1 MTLESD
7 PFSDPPSA
15 VDARAY
21 VPAVYFD
28 GRHSTPHA
36 VTVSV
41 DAATVVVEG
50 TNISRTASLH
60 EVEITEALATAP
72 RLIRF
77 SDGAFCEFDDAAA
90 LAALLGARGIKPRPV
105 TRWEGSLKWVAAA
118 AVLFVAT
125 LVVAYRYAVPALAA
139 VAAEQVP
146 DAVVD
151 LISRQVLAALDM
163 QVFEATAVTSDRQAK
178 LTERFRRLRFPPGV
192 DSSGYDVTFR
202 KSDLLGA
209 NAMAMPSGTLV
220 VTDAL
225 VSLTPEDEEIVAVL
239 AHEAGHV
246 AGRHGLRQLF
256 QNSVVA
262 LAVTWL
268 VGDVSM
274 LAAAAPTALLQAKYS
289 RDLEREADAYAV
301 GVLRLNDIS
310 TAHFARMLER
320 LEESAGGGETVAGG
334 TLDYLS
340 SHPVTSERIER
351 VRQSR

>member
-1 MTLESD
+1 
-7 PFSDPPSA
+7 
-15 VDARAY
+15 

-28 GRHSTPHA
+28 GKRSTPRA
-36 VTVSV
+36 VTVSI
-41 DAATVVVEG
+41 DAAMIVVDG
-50 TNISRTASLH
+50 DGIRRAACLN
-60 EVEITEALATAP
+60 EVEITEALGTAP

-90 LAALLGARGIKPRPV
+90 LAALLGSRGITAQPV
-105 TRWEGSLKWVAAA
+105 TRWEGSLKWVAVA
-118 AVLFVAT
+118 AVLFLAT

-139 VAAEQVP
+139 LAAEQVP
-146 DAVVD
+146 APVVD
-151 LISRQVLAALDM
+151 LISHQVLAALDM
-163 QVFEATAVTSDRQAK
+163 QVFEATAVPSDRQAG
-178 LTERFRRLRFPPGV
+178 LAGQFRRLRFPPGT
-192 DSSGYDVTFR
+192 DSSRYDITFR
-202 KSDLLGA
+202 KSELLGA

-225 VSLTPEDEEIVAVL
+225 VALTPEDQEIVAVL

-246 AGRHGLRQLF
+246 SGRHGLRQLF

-268 VGDVSM
+268 VGDVSV

-289 RDLEREADAYAV
+289 RDLEREADAYALD
-301 GVLRLNDIS
+301 VLRLNDIS
-310 TAHFARMLER
+310 TDHFARMLER

-351 VRQSR
+351 VRQSQ

>member
-1 MTLESD
+1 M
-7 PFSDPPSA
+7 A
-15 VDARAY
+15 VEARAR
-21 VPAVYFD
+21 VPAVYYD
-28 GRHSTPHA
+28 GKQSTPHA
-36 VTVSV
+36 VIVSIDAETIIV
-41 DAATVVVEG
+41 DGDGIRRA
-50 TNISRTASLH
+50 ASLY
-60 EVEITEALATAP
+60 EVEITEPLGTAP

-77 SDGAFCEFDDAAA
+77 QDGAFCEFDDAAA
-90 LAALLGARGIKPRPV
+90 LATLLGSRGIKPPGV
-105 TRWEGSLKWVAAA
+105 TRWEGSLKWVAVA

-125 LVVAYRYAVPALAA
+125 LVVGYRYGVPALAA

-146 DAVVD
+146 APVVE
-151 LISRQVLAALDM
+151 LISSQVLAALDM
-163 QVFEATAVTSDRQAK
+163 QVFEATAVPSDRQTR
-178 LTERFRRLRFPPGV
+178 LTDRFRRLRFPAGV
-192 DSSGYDVTFR
+192 DSSGYDITFR
-202 KSDLLGA
+202 KSELLGA

-225 VSLTPEDEEIVAVL
+225 VTLTPEDEEIVAVL

-268 VGDVSM
+268 VGDVSV

-289 RDLEREADAYAV
+289 RDLEREADAYALDL
-301 GVLRLNDIS
+301 LRLNDIS
-310 TAHFARMLER
+310 TEHFARMLQR